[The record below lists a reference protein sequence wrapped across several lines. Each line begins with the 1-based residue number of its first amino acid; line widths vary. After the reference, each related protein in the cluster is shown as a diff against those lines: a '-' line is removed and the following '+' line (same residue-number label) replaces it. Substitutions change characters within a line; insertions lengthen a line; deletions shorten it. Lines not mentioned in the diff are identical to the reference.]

1 MKLVKKWL
9 FPILTCLIIV
19 GAAVLPPYISQVRDN
34 KQFGQIHAEELNA
47 DILSAREPPDLL
59 ERLELYARWCTP
71 TETIPSFQNPETDVD
86 LAEQALERMV
96 QANVIPSHLLWDSVE
111 QADATRLLLWNPTDS
126 IGSQTPIEFWRVK
139 VYLGDRSLS
148 MDLDGESGLPLHLN
162 LYDPNI
168 AQWLD
173 YKEPDTLPNLAECYF
188 DLLGLEAD
196 LVGGDVPLDSA
207 PWERQF
213 FIKGTDMCYR
223 FAFNAT
229 VLTIDLDQN

>member
-1 MKLVKKWL
+1 MKLIKKWL

-19 GAAVLPPYISQVRDN
+19 GAAVLPPYISQVRDS

-86 LAEQALERMV
+86 LAEQALERLV
-96 QANVIPSHLLWDSVE
+96 QAGVIPGHLLWDSVE

-126 IGSQTPIEFWRVK
+126 MGNQTPIEFWRVK

-148 MDLDGESGLPLHLN
+148 MDLDGEAWSNFPVSPAIRSLARLLFRPAQPEQFLLRGSPSSTALGLP
-162 LYDPNI
+162 DGSKSP
-168 AQWLD
+168 
-173 YKEPDTLPNLAECYF
+173 LPWH
-188 DLLGLEAD
+188 
-196 LVGGDVPLDSA
+196 SA
-207 PWERQF
+207 VRSL
-213 FIKGTDMCYR
+213 C
-223 FAFNAT
+223 
-229 VLTIDLDQN
+229 